1 MLKMNKHFKQEL
13 GIDISSILLPKNGT
27 DMKKWAVVAC
37 DQYTSEP
44 DYWKNVED
52 YVGESPSTLHLIFPE
67 VYLEKE
73 NEKEKQ
79 ERIALSNDTM
89 RSYLENGY
97 FTEIT
102 DSMIYVERTIYGQKA
117 GAPISKTRK
126 GLVLAVDLE
135 QYDFSKGSQSLI
147 RATEGTILDRLP
159 PRIRIREN
167 ACIELPHIMLLIDD
181 PGRTVIEPLS
191 RHIDK
196 MEKLYSFDLMMD
208 GGRVEGYRVNSQDL
222 LQKVFQALVDLKSTE
237 TFMKKYNVDESYG
250 TLLFAVG
257 DGNHSLAAA
266 KSWWDKLKT
275 NLTEEQQKIHPAR
288 YALVEIVNVHDRAL
302 EFEPIHR
309 VLFNVDPGDLLSS
322 FKEFYSSQGIKCG
335 YEYVSHMNNVP
346 INMVSKHIIAFLH
359 DDKTGYIWACNP
371 PYNLDTA
378 TLQHFLDHYLDK
390 NPGVVIDY
398 VHGTDVAEKLG
409 RQKGNISF
417 FLSPMKK
424 EDLFKTVILDG
435 VLPRKSFSMGEA
447 REKRYYLE
455 ARKIIL

>member
-1 MLKMNKHFKQEL
+1 MKKLFKQEL

-44 DYWKNVED
+44 DYWKSVEN
-52 YVGESPSTLHLIFPE
+52 YVGELPSTLHLIFPE
-67 VYLEKE
+67 VYLERE
-73 NEKEKQ
+73 NENEKQ
-79 ERIALSNDTM
+79 ERITLLNSTM
-89 RSYLENGY
+89 RNYLDNGY

-102 DSMIYVERTIYGQKA
+102 DSMIYVRKNNIRTKG
-117 GAPISKTRK
+117 GLPISKTRR
-126 GLVLAVDLE
+126 GLVFAVNLE
-135 QYDFSKGSQSLI
+135 QYDFSAGSRSLI

-181 PGRTVIEPLS
+181 PDRSVIEPLS
-191 RHIDK
+191 HHKDK
-196 MEKLYSFDLMMD
+196 MDKLYSFDLMMD
-208 GGRVEGYRVNSQDL
+208 GGRVEGYRVNDREL
-222 LQKVFQALVDLKSTE
+222 LQKIYQSLADLKSTE
-237 TFMKKYNVDESYG
+237 TIMKKYNVDESYG

-266 KSWWDKLKT
+266 KSWWEKLKSK
-275 NLTEEQQKIHPAR
+275 LTEEQQKMHPAR
-288 YALVEIVNVHDRAL
+288 YALVELVNVHDRAL

-309 VLFNVDPGDLLSS
+309 VLFNADPGDLLSS
-322 FKEFYSSQGIKCG
+322 FKEFYTSKGIKCG
-335 YEYVSHMNNVP
+335 YDYANN
-346 INMVSKHIIAFLH
+346 INNIPVNKISKHIITFVH
-359 DDKTGYIWACNP
+359 DDKTGYIWAYHP

-378 TLQHFLDHYLDK
+378 TLQHFLDYYL
-390 NPGVVIDY
+390 NNNSGVDIDY

-409 RQKGNISF
+409 RQNGNMSF
-417 FLSPMKK
+417 FLSPMRK

-435 VLPRKSFSMGEA
+435 ALPRKSFSMGEA
-447 REKRYYLE
+447 REKRYYIE